1 MKNLCLKAVLTLIL
15 CGGGTFAFAQQLVK
29 GQVKDANGDP
39 IIGAA
44 VVIDGTIS
52 GVSTDMD
59 GRYAIEVGD
68 GSALLTFSYVGTKP
82 QSIAVGSRSV
92 IDVVLENN
100 QILDDVVV
108 IGYGVQ
114 KKSVVTASISSVD
127 KTMLEKVAA
136 TRVDDA
142 LKGLSSGVLVT
153 SASGQPG
160 AGSQIRIRGFGTINN
175 SNPLYVVDGMP
186 VSSGIDYLNPND
198 IDRIDVLKDAASCA
212 VYGTR
217 GANGV
222 ILVTTKKG
230 TGTTD
235 RISVSYDFY
244 YGIQNPWRKRDVLN
258 ATEYA
263 VLMNEGSLNAGMGLR
278 YADPYSYGRG
288 TDWQDEIFNDN
299 APIQSHQLSLSG
311 QSGRNSY
318 FISASY
324 YDQEGIIGGNFDRSN
339 YERFTLRFN
348 DIYTLFDKSKARTWL
363 NKLVLTTNMSYAR
376 TLTRGIQTN
385 SEFGSPLGSAI
396 TLSPILG
403 VYADDETAL
412 QEQYPDYNLI
422 RNKKNGKLYSIPG
435 SDYNEMSNPL
445 ADLSLPGAKYN
456 YDRFLTN
463 FDAELTLWGGL
474 KFKSSVG
481 LDLGFSGEDGWTP
494 NYYLNANRKQDYSSV
509 YSTMTRG
516 LIWQVENTLTYD
528 KTFADKHQLT
538 VMLGQSAL
546 ESTGRSLTGSNQDLM
561 EEDPN
566 KANLGFATGDRS
578 KQGASGYLNNDYRLS
593 SLFARVSY
601 SYDNRY
607 MLQATIRRDGS
618 SNFGPNN
625 RFAVFPSV
633 SAGWNIKNEAF
644 LRDRAPWLSSL
655 KLRASWGKNGND
667 QIGAFAYTVLTA
679 SGNNYVLGSGS
690 LGNELIING
699 VKATGTANSN
709 LEWEESSQ
717 ADVGLDFGF
726 FDNSLSLVVDYY
738 KKRTNGML
746 MTMPVPSYLG
756 ETKPMGNVGKMD
768 NSGVEIELNYRRSFR
783 NGFSFNIG
791 GNVSYLRNK
800 LINLGNDTGYMNLDS
815 FSTMGSITRA
825 QNGEAFPFFYGLKTA
840 GIFQT
845 QAEVEAYGYTDAE
858 GNWQLIQPDAKPGD
872 VRFVDR
878 DKSGA
883 IDDSD
888 RTKIGKGTPDWT
900 FGINAGFEWKGI
912 DFSMIWQ
919 GVAGNDIYDATRRTD
934 ITSANQPRWMLERWT
949 GPGTSN
955 SIPRLTFNDTN
966 NNWQN
971 SDLYIK
977 DGSYLRL
984 KNITVGYT
992 LPVKWTGKA
1001 FIRKIRL
1008 YVSAENLVTFTKYDG
1023 FDPEISAGTVN
1034 STTGLTGSMGIDRGI
1049 YPQARTFYFGANVAF

>member
-1 MKNLCLKAVLTLIL
+1 MKNFCLKAVLTLIL
-15 CGGGTFAFAQQLVK
+15 CGGGYSALAQQQVK
-29 GQVKDANGDP
+29 GQVTDGAGEP
-39 IIGAA
+39 IIGAT
-44 VVIDGTIS
+44 VVIEGTTS
-52 GVSTDMD
+52 GVSTDFE
-59 GRYAIEVGD
+59 GRYAIEVRD
-68 GSALLTFSYVGTKP
+68 GNAVLTFSYVGTRP
-82 QSIAVGSRSV
+82 QSVTVGSRSQ
-92 IDVVLENN
+92 IDVVLETN
-100 QILDDVVV
+100 QVLDDVVV

-127 KTMLEKVAA
+127 NTMLEKVAA

-142 LKGLSSGVLVT
+142 LKGLSSGVMVT

-160 AGSQIRIRGFGTINN
+160 AGSQVRIRGFGTINN
-175 SNPLYVVDGMP
+175 SQPLYVVDGMP
-186 VSSGIDYLNPND
+186 VSSGIDYLSPSD
-198 IDRIDVLKDAASCA
+198 IERIDVLKDAASCA

-230 TGTTD
+230 SDAAD

-244 YGIQNPWRKRDVLN
+244 YGIQNPWRKRDVLD
-258 ATEYA
+258 ATQYA
-263 VLMNEGSLNAGMGLR
+263 LLMNEGSLNAGTGLK
-278 YADPYSYGRG
+278 YADPYSYGKG
-288 TDWQDEIFNDN
+288 TDWQEEIFNDN
-299 APIQSHQLSLSG
+299 APIQSHQLTLSG
-311 QSGRNSY
+311 RSAQNSY

-324 YDQEGIIGGNFDRSN
+324 YDQEGIIGGNYDRSN
-339 YERFTLRFN
+339 YKRITLRFN
-348 DIYTLFDKSKARTWL
+348 DLYTLFDRSEARTWL
-363 NKLVLTTNMSYAR
+363 NKLTLTTNMSYAR

-403 VYADDETAL
+403 VYADDEAAL
-412 QEQYPDYNLI
+412 QEQYAGYNLI
-422 RNKKNGKLYSIPG
+422 RDRKNGRLYSIPG

-456 YDRFLTN
+456 YDRFLTS
-463 FDAELTLWGGL
+463 FDAELTLWTGL
-474 KFKSSVG
+474 RFKSSVG
-481 LDLGFSGEDGWTP
+481 LDLGFSGEDGWSP

-516 LIWQVENTLTYD
+516 LIWQVENTLTFD
-528 KTFADKHQLT
+528 RTFAERHRLT

-546 ESTGRSLTGSNQDLM
+546 SSTGRALSGSNQDLM
-561 EEDPN
+561 EEDPS

-578 KQGASGYLNNDYRLS
+578 KQGASGYLYQDYRLS

-601 SYDNRY
+601 SYDDRY
-607 MLQATIRRDGS
+607 MVQATLRRDGS
-618 SNFGPNN
+618 SNFGPNK

-644 LRDRAPWLSSL
+644 LRDRAPWLTNL

-667 QIGAFAYTVLTA
+667 QIGAFSYTVLTA
-679 SGNNYVLGSGS
+679 SGNNYVLGSGA
-690 LGNELIING
+690 LGNETIING
-699 VKATGTANSN
+699 VKASGTANAD

-717 ADVGLDFGF
+717 TDVGFDFGF
-726 FDNSLSLVVDYY
+726 LNNSLTLVVDYY

-756 ETKPMGNVGKMD
+756 EMKPMGNVGKMD
-768 NSGVEIELNYRRSFR
+768 NSGVEIEVAYRRSFR
-783 NGFSFNIG
+783 NGFSFNVG

-800 LINLGNDTGYMNLDS
+800 LLNLGNDTGIMNLDS
-815 FSTMGSITRA
+815 YSTMGNIARA
-825 QNGEAFPFFYGLKTA
+825 QNGEPFPFFYGLRTA

-845 QAEVEAYGYTDAE
+845 QEEVEAHGYTDQE
-858 GNWQLIQPDAKPGD
+858 GNWQLIQPDARPGD
-872 VRFVDR
+872 VRFADL
-878 DKSGA
+878 DGSGK
-883 IDDSD
+883 IDDGD

-900 FGINAGFEWKGI
+900 FGFNAGFEWKGI
-912 DFSMIWQ
+912 DFSMVWQ
-919 GVAGNDIYDATRRTD
+919 GVAGNDVFDATRRAD
-934 ITSANQPRWMLERWT
+934 ISSANQPRWMLDRWT

-955 SIPRLTFNDTN
+955 RIPRFTNNDTN
-966 NNWQN
+966 NNWQT

-984 KNITVGYT
+984 KNITLGYT
-992 LPVKWTGKA
+992 LPVKWTSKA

-1008 YVSAENLVTFTKYDG
+1008 YVSAENLATFTRYDG
-1023 FDPEISAGTVN
+1023 FDPEITAGTIN
-1034 STTGLTGSMGIDRGI
+1034 ATTGLTGSMGIDRGI
-1049 YPQARTFYFGANVAF
+1049 YPQSRTFCFGANIAF